1 MTAVRLDRFL
11 LKTYIRNAPQ
21 ALNVWRGLRTI
32 CYSYESWDN
41 VMGRIIIGLTGAFGC
56 GATFLAEKFFRD
68 EEGFALCSLSSV
80 LKQKYTKEYGE
91 SHKDRKDLQEYG
103 DKLRSENS
111 AVLAQLVDEETV
123 SKNADGNFVIDSI
136 RNPAE
141 IKYFR
146 DKYPEFILIGVF
158 ADYDVRW
165 GRIKE
170 TYDGSKDKF
179 DVDEQRDKG
188 TYEPVYGQRISDCF
202 FESDLILSNNESIS
216 CEGRNDAFK
225 DMREKIKGY
234 LMALRDPANS
244 NPTLK
249 ETLMA
254 AAYTSGRRSRCL
266 KRKVGSVIAD
276 RYDRI
281 ISSGFNGVPHGLQEC
296 SPLLGKCYRDI
307 KRGELGNRISKELE
321 ITDGDKNP
329 IDAVRKNVKLLELCR
344 ALHGEE
350 SAILNLVGRGVDMVG
365 STMYVTTYPCN
376 LCANKIVQVGIKK
389 VVYFEPY
396 PVEEAKKIFKD
407 AGVESEPFEGVT
419 FRAFFKFYQFEP

>member
-1 MTAVRLDRFL
+1 
-11 LKTYIRNAPQ
+11 
-21 ALNVWRGLRTI
+21 
-32 CYSYESWDN
+32 
-41 VMGRIIIGLTGAFGC
+41 MGRIIIGLTGAFGC

-68 EEGFALCSLSSV
+68 EENFVLCSLSSV
-80 LKQKYTKEYGE
+80 LKQKYEKENGQK
-91 SHKDRKDLQEYG
+91 HKNRKDLQEYG

-123 SKNADGNFVIDSI
+123 SRDKDSNFVIDSI

-165 GRIKE
+165 DRIKE

-202 FESDLILSNNESIS
+202 FESDLILSNNENIS
-216 CEGRNDAFK
+216 CEGHNDAFK

-276 RYDRI
+276 KYDRI

-296 SPLLGKCYRDI
+296 SPSLGSCYRDI
-307 KRGELGNRISKELE
+307 KRNELGIRISKELE
-321 ITDGDKNP
+321 ITDGDKKSV
-329 IDAVRKNVKLLELCR
+329 DVVRKNIKLLELCR

-396 PVEEAKKIFKD
+396 PVEEAKKIFKT
-407 AGVESEPFEGVT
+407 ASVVSEPFEGVT